1 MHIKSNKRYKNMIVK
16 VLYTVKWRFK
26 EHPNY
31 VVSTCKKIINCQTG
45 RILKCTKNGGSV
57 GYFISGKFYKK
68 SDINNHIEL
77 IPKSDY
83 PF

>member
-1 MHIKSNKRYKNMIVK
+1 MIVH
-16 VLYTVKWRFK
+16 VNYLVKWQFK
-26 EHPNY
+26 EFPNY
-31 VVSTCKKIINCQTG
+31 KISTCKKIINCKRG
-45 RILKCTKNGGSV
+45 KIIKCTKNGGSI

-77 IPKSDY
+77 IPKSKY

>member
-1 MHIKSNKRYKNMIVK
+1 MIVQ
-16 VLYTVKWRFK
+16 VNYLVKWQFK
-26 EHPNY
+26 EYPHY
-31 VVSTCKKIINCQTG
+31 KISTCKKIINCQ
-45 RILKCTKNGGSV
+45 RCKIIKCTKNGGSI

-77 IPKSDY
+77 ILKSKC